1 MMMGSSDHA
10 SSLHTLNMKT
20 PISLAVAIALGTSLV
35 TASAADWHAPQDP
48 FAVYGNTYYVGT
60 GGISAVLITS
70 PDGHVL
76 IDGGPTG
83 SSAQIAE
90 HVRKL
95 GFKVED
101 IRYILSGHEHF
112 DHAGGIAELQKMSG
126 AMVLGSP
133 PAVEVLRTGQPDRRD
148 AQYPNLQAMTPV
160 ANTRAVRDG
169 EVVKVGPLAVT
180 AHFTPGHTMGAT
192 SWTWQSSENGRMMNM
207 VYADSVTA
215 IAADGRSFT
224 RNPLYPNAR
233 ADVERSISA
242 VESLH
247 CDVLVS
253 AHPEFSG
260 LWEKKARQAQLG
272 NMAFVDRDGCR
283 KYAAKAREML
293 AKTLAAESGK

>member
-1 MMMGSSDHA
+1 
-10 SSLHTLNMKT
+10 MKT
-20 PISLAVAIALGTSLV
+20 PISFAVAIALGTSLGA
-35 TASAADWHAPQDP
+35 ASAADWHAPQDP
-48 FAVYGNTYYVGT
+48 FAVYANTYYVGT

-70 PDGHVL
+70 PAGHIL

-112 DHAGGIAELQKMSG
+112 DHAGGIADLQKMSG
-126 AMVLGSP
+126 AEVRGSP
-133 PAVEVLRTGQPDRRD
+133 PDIEVLRSGRADKRD

-169 EVVKVGPLAVT
+169 EVVKLGPLAVT

-192 SWTWQSSENGRMMNM
+192 SWTWQSSEDGRTMNM
-207 VYADSVTA
+207 VYADSVTS
-215 IAADGRSFT
+215 IAADGRSFS
-224 RNPLYPNAR
+224 RNPLYPHAR
-233 ADVERSISA
+233 ANIERSIA
-242 VESLH
+242 TMESLK

-260 LWEKKARQAQLG
+260 LWEKKAKQAQLG
-272 NMAFVDRDGCR
+272 NAAFVDRDGCR
-283 KYAAKAREML
+283 KYATQARDML
-293 AKTLAAESGK
+293 AKTLAAEGSK